1 MSSTDYLSAAFNP
14 ATDYLGADDH
24 VINALYEE
32 DEAFVM
38 GMVPDDQFGAAAAGQ
53 TARVQAAIQN
63 IQQAKM
69 KAAGLQKALASGR
82 VKGAAAAA
90 VSAQVAQE
98 AARVAKLSQAVK
110 TSQARRAAKAAGGTL
125 GAKVDG
131 AGSLEYLVESPP
143 GVGRLDRIG
152 FTIQTL
158 GGLPVGP
165 APVPINAVGDP
176 QIVMQAG
183 LGAGNCVMA
192 TPQISWAVVRI
203 VGVEITRTINNPGGG
218 APDLIQ
224 ITNFSIGGGADLL
237 IQQGG
242 VDLAYFASGL
252 TTKVGLR
259 DFPIL
264 RSPNQAF
271 LNVAWQNSIAGAVMT
286 AGDHIV
292 GFDLIV
298 DVLADDNFGAHLP
311 GAYARTDSLIRRPV
325 GRR

>member
-1 MSSTDYLSAAFNP
+1 MSSTNYLSAGFDP
-14 ATDYLGADDH
+14 ATDFLGGDDH
-24 VINALYEE
+24 IIGAMYEE

-38 GMVPDDQFGAAAAGQ
+38 GMVPDDQFGAAASGQ
-53 TARVQAAIQN
+53 TARVQSAIKAMKS
-63 IQQAKM
+63 AKM
-69 KAAGLQKALASGR
+69 KASGLQKALASGR
-82 VKGAAAAA
+82 VKGAQAAA
-90 VSAQVAQE
+90 VSAQIAQE
-98 AARVAKLSQAVK
+98 SARVAKLASAVK
-110 TSQARRAAKAAGGTL
+110 TSQRRRQAKAAGGTL
-125 GAKVDG
+125 NAQLDG
-131 AGSLEYLVESPP
+131 AGSLQYTVEAPP

-152 FTIQTL
+152 FTIQNL
-158 GGLPVGP
+158 GGLPVAG
-165 APVPINAVGDP
+165 AAINAVGDP
-176 QIVMQAG
+176 QIVIPAG
-183 LGAGNCVMA
+183 TGAGNCVMT

-224 ITNFSIGGGADLL
+224 ITNFNIGGGADLL
-237 IQQGG
+237 IQAGG

-252 TTKVGLR
+252 NTKVGLR

-271 LNVAWQNSIAGAVMT
+271 LNVAWANAVAGANTT

-311 GAYARTDSLIRRPV
+311 GAYARTDSLIRKPV

>member
-38 GMVPDDQFGAAAAGQ
+38 GLVPDDQFGAAAAGQ
-53 TARVQAAIQN
+53 TARVQAAINN
-63 IQQAKM
+63 IQAAKM

-131 AGSLEYLVESPP
+131 AGSLEYLVEAPP

-152 FTIQTL
+152 FTIQNL
-158 GGLPVGP
+158 GGLPVAAP
-165 APVPINAVGDP
+165 AINAVGDP
-176 QIVMQAG
+176 QIVINAG
-183 LGAGNCVMA
+183 TGAGNCVMA

-218 APDLIQ
+218 APDLVQ
-224 ITNFSIGGGADLL
+224 ITNFNIGGGADLL

-271 LNVAWQNSIAGAVMT
+271 LNVAWANSIAGANTT